1 MVRPQLFQCGS
12 LGKQASRDV
21 LKDLINSL
29 ITILLDNRLEDLE
42 EGPQVVRSVNVMVVK
57 IIENSDPTNVMR

>member
-1 MVRPQLFQCGS
+1 MVCLQLFQCGS